1 MLAGSIA
8 DVPLSFKGLDELPYY
23 VQATAV
29 RLNKRRNAKNPVMP
43 MPKSAIEVG
52 SGTAAAVATPTVTV
66 PCDPEVTPVSE
77 ALENVIGPTVL
88 LLNANTKVPLAAA
101 VKLAS
106 TVFGPISVYEIPERL
121 ELTVEMGPIG
131 STPGVYVISISVAVP
146 GVVTV
151 NDAVVVT
158 VPAWLGVANATLASK
173 PAATVKKSDR
183 FVIEFS

>member
-1 MLAGSIA
+1 MLASSIA
-8 DVPLSFKGLDELPYY
+8 DVPLGFKGLDESPYH

-29 RLNKRRNAKNPVMP
+29 RLNNRRRARKPVMP

-52 SGTAAAVATPTVTV
+52 SGTAAVATPTESV
-66 PCDPEVTPVSE
+66 PCDPVVTPVSDADE
-77 ALENVIGPTVL
+77 KLIAPGVL
-88 LLNANTKVPLAAA
+88 VVKLNTKDPLAAA

-106 TVFGPISVYEIPERL
+106 TVFALISVYVMPERV
-121 ELTVEMGPIG
+121 ELTVVMGPIG

-146 GVVTV
+146 GLVTV

>member
-1 MLAGSIA
+1 MLASSIA
-8 DVPLSFKGLDELPYY
+8 DVPLGLKGLDESPSH

-29 RLNKRRNAKNPVMP
+29 RLNNRRRARKPVMP

-52 SGTAAAVATPTVTV
+52 SGTAAVVATPTESV
-66 PCDPEVTPVSE
+66 PCDPVVTPVSDADE
-77 ALENVIGPTVL
+77 KLIAPGVL
-88 LLNANTKVPLAAA
+88 VVKLNTKDPLAAA

-106 TVFGPISVYEIPERL
+106 TVFALISVYVMPERV
-121 ELTVEMGPIG
+121 ELTVVMGPIG

-146 GVVTV
+146 PVTV

>member
-1 MLAGSIA
+1 MLASSIA
-8 DVPLSFKGLDELPYY
+8 DVPLAFKGLDESPYH

-43 MPKSAIEVG
+43 IPSNAIEVG
-52 SGTAAAVATPTVTV
+52 SGTVATPTVSV
-66 PCDPEVTPVSE
+66 PCVPAVTPVSE
-77 ALENVIGPTVL
+77 AVENVIAPGVPVL
-88 LLNANTKVPLAAA
+88 NSNTKDPLAAA

-106 TVFGPISVYEIPERL
+106 TVFGPISVYVIPERL
-121 ELTVEMGPIG
+121 ELTVVTGPIG
-131 STPGVYVISISVAVP
+131 STPGEYVISISVAVP

>member
-1 MLAGSIA
+1 MLASSIA
-8 DVPLSFKGLDELPYY
+8 DVPLGIKGLDESPYH

-43 MPKSAIEVG
+43 IPKSAIEVG
-52 SGTAAAVATPTVTV
+52 SGITAVATPTVTV
-66 PCDPEVTPVSE
+66 PCDPEVTPDSE
-77 ALENVIGPTVL
+77 AFENVIAPGVL
-88 LLNANTKVPLAAA
+88 VVNSNTKDPLAAA
-101 VKLAS
+101 LNVAS
-106 TVFGPISVYEIPERL
+106 TVFALGCEYTMLDRV
-121 ELTVEMGPIG
+121 ELTVTGFVIG
-131 STPGVYVISISVAVP
+131 STPGEYVISISVAVP
-146 GVVTV
+146 GLVTV

>member
-1 MLAGSIA
+1 
-8 DVPLSFKGLDELPYY
+8 
-23 VQATAV
+23 
-29 RLNKRRNAKNPVMP
+29 MP

-52 SGTAAAVATPTVTV
+52 SGTVATPTVSV
-66 PCDPEVTPVSE
+66 PCDPEETPDSD
-77 ALENVIGPTVL
+77 AFENVILPGVL
-88 LLNANTKVPLAAA
+88 VVNANTKVPLVAA
-101 VKLAS
+101 VNVAS
-106 TVFGPISVYEIPERL
+106 TVFALGSEYVMPERV
-121 ELTVEMGPIG
+121 ELTVETGPIG
-131 STPGVYVISISVAVP
+131 STPGEYVISISVAVP

>member
-1 MLAGSIA
+1 MLASSIA
-8 DVPLSFKGLDELPYY
+8 DVPLGFKGLDELPYH
-23 VQATAV
+23 VQATAM

-43 MPKSAIEVG
+43 MPSKAIEVG
-52 SGTAAAVATPTVTV
+52 SGIAAVDTPTESV
-66 PCDPEVTPVSE
+66 PCDPVVTPVSDAVE
-77 ALENVIGPTVL
+77 KVIAPGVL
-88 LLNANTKVPLAAA
+88 VVNSNTKDPLAAA
-101 VKLAS
+101 AKLAS
-106 TVFGPISVYEIPERL
+106 TVFADISVYVMVPMV
-121 ELTVEMGPIG
+121 ELTVVGSVIG

-146 GVVTV
+146 PVTV

>member
-1 MLAGSIA
+1 MLASSIA
-8 DVPLSFKGLDELPYY
+8 DVPLVFKGLNESPYH

-29 RLNKRRNAKNPVMP
+29 RLKKRRNAKNPVMP

-52 SGTAAAVATPTVTV
+52 SGTTAVATPTESV
-66 PCDPEVTPVSE
+66 PCAPLVTPVSDAVE
-77 ALENVIGPTVL
+77 KVIAPGVL
-88 LLNANTKVPLAAA
+88 VVNWNTKDPLAAA

-106 TVFGPISVYEIPERL
+106 TVFALISVYVMPERV
-121 ELTVEMGPIG
+121 ELTVTGVVIG

-146 GVVTV
+146 PVTV

-173 PAATVKKSDR
+173 PAATVKKSER

>member
-1 MLAGSIA
+1 
-8 DVPLSFKGLDELPYY
+8 LDESPYH

-52 SGTAAAVATPTVTV
+52 SGTAAVATPTVRL
-66 PCDPEVTPVSE
+66 PCDPAVTPDSE
-77 ALENVIGPTVL
+77 AFENVIAPGVL
-88 LLNANTKVPLAAA
+88 VVNSNTKVPLAAA
-101 VKLAS
+101 VNFAS
-106 TVFGPISVYEIPERL
+106 TVFAVGSEYVMPERL
-121 ELTVEMGPIG
+121 ELTVVMGPIG
-131 STPGVYVISISVAVP
+131 STPGEYVISISVAVP